1 MLDDRF
7 DDQLQDAARD
17 YNVPPETPRDEMW
30 QRIVA
35 ARANQDEADRA
46 DKADERA
53 ADEKAADERAADEV
67 AAEGHDVVRPVRP
80 VRLVRPVRY
89 FRPLALA
96 AGIAALLGLGVAV
109 GRLTVHTPEPV
120 AVAPVPVVAPKV
132 STAAYQLATTDHL
145 SQAEIFLTL
154 FRASVQQGVSG
165 GGNERL
171 ASATARELLASNRL
185 LLDSPAAK
193 DVRTR
198 ALLQDLELVLAEI
211 AQLSPQPNS
220 RDLQLIK
227 EGLDQGGV
235 ISRLRIAVPAGGS
248 TTQGAL

>member
-7 DDQLQDAARD
+7 DDQLQDVARD
-17 YNVPPETPRDEMW
+17 YNLPPETPRDEMW
-30 QRIVA
+30 ERIMA
-35 ARANQDEADRA
+35 ARADEADRA
-46 DKADERA
+46 RTADESDA
-53 ADEKAADERAADEV
+53 GERDAV
-67 AAEGHDVVRPVRP
+67 RSIRPVRF
-80 VRLVRPVRY
+80 VRRV
-89 FRPLALA
+89 RPLALA
-96 AGIAALLGLGVAV
+96 AGIAALLGLGVAL
-109 GRLTVHTPEPV
+109 GRLTVDRPEPV
-120 AVAPVPVVAPKV
+120 AVAPVPAVTPKV
-132 STAAYQLATTDHL
+132 SVAAYQLATTEHL

-154 FRASVQQGVSG
+154 FRASVRSGG
-165 GGNERL
+165 GGNELL

-211 AQLSPQPNS
+211 AQLSPQPKS
-220 RDLQLIK
+220 RDLELIK